1 MYFHSRKKIA
11 PFYLNDMFMLSLN
24 NHNTKWRIVF
34 DIPVEQVKVKDVVS
48 SWKDVEYV
56 KIKY

>member
-1 MYFHSRKKIA
+1 
-11 PFYLNDMFMLSLN
+11 MFMLSLN
-24 NHNTKWRIVF
+24 NHNTKWRIAF
-34 DIPVEQVKVKDVVS
+34 DIPVEQVKAKDVVS